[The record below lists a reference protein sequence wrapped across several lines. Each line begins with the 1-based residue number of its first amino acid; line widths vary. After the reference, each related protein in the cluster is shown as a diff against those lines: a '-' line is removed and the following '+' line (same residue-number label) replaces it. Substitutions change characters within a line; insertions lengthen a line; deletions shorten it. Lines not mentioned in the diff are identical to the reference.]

1 MESDVALAGLS
12 ALAQDTRL
20 AIFRR
25 LVRAGP
31 AGESAG
37 AIAAALHTPAPTLSF
52 HLKELERAGLIAQRR
67 ESRSLIY
74 AARYDGMR
82 DLLAYLMEDCCAGHP
97 EICNFKPL
105 ENCRESPA
113 CSSSCP

>member
-1 MESDVALAGLS
+1 MS

-37 AIAAALHTPAPTLSF
+37 AIAEALCTPAPTLSF
-52 HLKELERAGLIAQRR
+52 HLKELERSGLIMQRR

-74 AARYDGMR
+74 TARFDGMR
-82 DLLAYLMEDCCAGHP
+82 SLLAFLMEDCCNGRP
-97 EICNFKPL
+97 EICNIVLDGPSTR
-105 ENCRESPA
+105 CGA
-113 CSSSCP
+113 

>member
-1 MESDVALAGLS
+1 MESQEALAGLA
-12 ALAQDTRL
+12 ALAQETRL

-31 AGESAG
+31 VGESAG
-37 AIAAALHTPAPTLSF
+37 AIAEALKTPAPTLSF

-82 DLLAYLMEDCCAGHP
+82 ELLAFLMEDCCAGHP
-97 EICNFKPL
+97 EICQFKPL
-105 ENCRESPA
+105 ETCHEPASCSPA
-113 CSSSCP
+113 C